1 MTAYLI
7 KTPDRDVRSCVT
19 ILKLIILLFI
29 IINYITCG
37 WDHMW
42 VGMAA
47 KHTSKMKLSVAE
59 NRNMIQKI
67 EKDEYND
74 IVKKVIENIETGV
87 MGQDL
92 EERKDF
98 MLIVCLKSKELL
110 LVKCIMDIIL
120 LFLDL
125 REHHSKRWPFARKAA
140 IHVCQLLCDPTQ
152 CKWL

>member
-1 MTAYLI
+1 
-7 KTPDRDVRSCVT
+7 
-19 ILKLIILLFI
+19 
-29 IINYITCG
+29 
-37 WDHMW
+37 
-42 VGMAA
+42 MAA

-74 IVKKVIENIETGV
+74 IVKKIIENIETGV

-125 REHHSKRWPFARKAA
+125 REHHSKR
-140 IHVCQLLCDPTQ
+140 
-152 CKWL
+152 

>member
-1 MTAYLI
+1 
-7 KTPDRDVRSCVT
+7 
-19 ILKLIILLFI
+19 
-29 IINYITCG
+29 
-37 WDHMW
+37 
-42 VGMAA
+42 MAA

-110 LVKCIMDIIL
+110 SVKCIMDIIL

-125 REHHSKRWPFARKAA
+125 REHHSKR
-140 IHVCQLLCDPTQ
+140 
-152 CKWL
+152 

>member
-1 MTAYLI
+1 
-7 KTPDRDVRSCVT
+7 
-19 ILKLIILLFI
+19 
-29 IINYITCG
+29 
-37 WDHMW
+37 
-42 VGMAA
+42 MAA

-125 REHHSKRWPFARKAA
+125 REHHSKR
-140 IHVCQLLCDPTQ
+140 
-152 CKWL
+152 